1 MAGIGRDWPGLGRVL
16 VGFWQGL
23 AGFWSGLGRVL
34 AKFWSGFRRVLAG
47 IGLEIR
53 RPALLVC
60 FVVFCVVGFWSVGLH
75 ITADVLTPHQVIV
88 SKYQTRIGGTGR
100 RPLNINP
107 P

>member
-1 MAGIGRDWPGLGRVL
+1 MAGFGSGFGRDWLG
-16 VGFWQGL
+16 F
-23 AGFWSGLGRVL
+23 GRVL

-75 ITADVLTPHQVIV
+75 INADVLTPHQVIV

-100 RPLNINP
+100 RPLNMTIDCNRTAFLVLNLK
-107 P
+107 